1 MNSHSEV
8 QSPLVPLRLGHP
20 QRTRNTGE
28 PEGKMCGGQ
37 MEMGKDGGQQAR
49 AGRQEEGEVPT
60 ESPWLKLG
68 VSAGRQSL
76 LWGGQ

>member
-1 MNSHSEV
+1 
-8 QSPLVPLRLGHP
+8 
-20 QRTRNTGE
+20 
-28 PEGKMCGGQ
+28 MCAGQ

-68 VSAGRQSL
+68 VSAGCQSL
-76 LWGGQ
+76 LWGGQQGRIREGYALCWQTPSVILGA